1 MKKKL
6 FLILLC
12 ALTGMAAQAQTTRY
26 VKPSATGSGDG
37 STWAN
42 ASGDLQAMIN
52 ASAAGDEVWVAAG
65 IYKPNAYPS
74 GCSGCSTNRDFT
86 FHLKDGVKL
95 YGGFAGAET
104 LLSQRN
110 IAANPTTL
118 SGDFNNDDVVTGS
131 GSTLS
136 ISGNGENAYHVVL
149 SVSDAATTVLDGFT
163 VSGGNADGDIGSN
176 ITVETHSIFKSA
188 GGGISNTSSSPTIT
202 NITIIGN
209 SATFGGGLD
218 NYTSS
223 SPSITNTTFISNL
236 ASFGGAMN
244 TETTSSPTITNTTIT
259 GNSAT
264 NTGGGMY
271 NRSSS
276 NPDIRNS
283 IIWGNGTTEI
293 VNNSST
299 PTVSY
304 SIVQGGYAGCSNC
317 PNTNGNA
324 NPLLVNAADPAGIDN
339 IHRTADDGIRLQSGS
354 PAINAGANSLIPA
367 GITTDIIG
375 AARIQNTTV
384 DLGAYEGGVCPGTTT
399 LYVDQSI
406 SSSSYGTSWDTAL
419 KTLDEALRKAHNCP
433 NITTINVAAGTYKPN
448 NKPYNAGIQ
457 ITTPNARGVTFHLP
471 NGVALYG
478 GFPNGGG
485 TRDIAANLTIL
496 SGDIGMAGNASDN
509 AYHVVLSVN
518 DAATT
523 VLDGF
528 TVSEGN
534 ANTASSIIV
543 EAQTIVQ
550 NRGGGMYNS
559 SSSPRITN
567 TTFTGNSASQGGGMY
582 NFSSS
587 PSITNTTLTGNTG
600 TEGSG
605 MYNRSSSPT
614 ITNTT
619 FTGNA
624 AISNGGAMY
633 NYESN
638 PTITNATFTGNA
650 ANSNGGALYNFLFS
664 NPTVSNS
671 ILWGN
676 GTEITN
682 SSSTPTVTY
691 SIVQGGYA
699 GTGNINA
706 DPLFVNAANGNLRLQ
721 SCSPAI
727 NAGLNSAVPSGI
739 TTDLDGNP
747 RFFNSG
753 IVDMGAYEF
762 QGTAAA
768 VTCYQD
774 SDNDGFG
781 NPAVSQVFCGTCG
794 AGFVSDNTDCND
806 ADNAVNP
813 LAPEVCDGIDN
824 NCNNQT
830 DEGNACAVT
839 LSPTMLQLNETGET
853 TGTFTVS
860 LGSVPPNNVTI
871 QLTFNSSQLRVNTG
885 SGLGASPQTVTLT
898 PANALTGVTVTVQ
911 AIDDAIAEAS
921 PHEVIITTATTASSA
936 PFFNNLAVE
945 DVVVGIADNDV
956 AGVMITQSSGG
967 TAVSEDGA
975 TDTYTI
981 RLNSQPTSTVSVA
994 IAFPETDI
1002 TLNGDTDGIF
1012 NTTFTTANWNT
1023 PQTITVAAVNDRALE
1038 GDHSGDLVHSFS
1050 SVDANYNGITA
1061 VLDGA
1066 TNTNTLTVA
1075 ITDNESA
1082 VLAWNPTSGAA
1093 SEGTTNSTSVRLDIT
1108 ADPLGGTPTLEGTIN
1123 YSITTTFGTAEATDI
1138 GTITGSLSFINATDL
1153 ASNTITIQHNNDL
1166 LVEGPE
1172 TYTLAL
1178 GLISAPAGV
1187 TLTGPDFIGT
1197 IIDADNATVS
1207 LSGSAT
1213 VSEAVGTH
1221 NAVVTLSTTN
1231 GATLAKELVIPVNLV
1246 DNTAIFNGATGDMYF
1261 GTSAAP
1267 ANTTTVTFP
1276 AGSGNGA
1283 TQNVPINIHD
1293 DRTVERS
1300 TSSSAGFNTPENF
1313 NVTFGTLPAIV
1324 TATNNTITV
1333 TIDENDFAYI
1343 TMDPTFVVN
1352 DQVDIESNTSRTSNV
1367 RVRIIANGSGPEQ
1380 VQDAFSVPVQSSD
1393 LALINSATGGAD
1405 YIVVST
1411 TVTFPAGSM
1420 NNSLQ
1425 PVPVTIIN
1433 DDTYEFYGALSA
1445 FNRKREFF
1453 DVGFNAPAARAAYAG
1468 VPILVPVSANDNCD
1482 GTNGRPNLPG
1492 ACRDRQ
1498 TMVILDDD
1506 CPTFTI
1512 TPPTVTQPTCAAPT
1526 GTIVVNATGSG
1537 TLDYSVNNGS
1547 SWQSSATF
1555 SGLAPGN
1562 YDIKVR
1568 LQADPGCEAA
1578 YGSNPVMLNSPF
1590 SATITDTWTGCV
1602 STDWA
1607 TPGNWQDGT
1616 VPTAADNVTIPNV
1629 ANDPVI
1635 MGSTAAVAKSVL
1647 VQAGAVLTINT
1658 LGSLTINGA
1667 TGIGLLNQGTTENA
1681 GTITI
1686 GDLSAVAADGIQT
1699 AGVFNNNLGGSI
1711 SINRTGGFGGINNS
1725 GTFTNAGGITI
1736 GDVAISSQDN
1746 IENYGTF
1753 INTAT
1758 GVISV
1763 DRASNGIWNIVGTF
1777 QNDGKINIG
1786 SIAATGTGILSTAP
1800 FTSSAGAEIHIDRV
1814 PNGIANTNAFT
1825 NAGLIRMG
1833 ENAPLTGSGIANVQG
1848 ANAVFNN
1855 NAGGDISIKQTAVDG
1870 VLNEANSTFN
1880 NNACATLS
1888 IFDNLNNSGI
1898 FTNAGLFTVNT
1909 TQTHTNSALTNNGII
1924 SYPQGNPIPNVTNNE
1939 IIVALTTANDC
1950 DAISPAF
1957 GLGSPVNFTIIGIFT
1972 DAAATM
1978 SAGTY
1983 VTATNTFTP
1992 TATLAEDTYS
2002 LFVKIQD
2009 GSGGCTRIVPWTL
2022 TTENC
2027 CDAPQALCKTATIV
2041 LAGNSASLAVADV
2054 NNGSTADCGQQSI
2067 SVSPNTFNCS
2077 HVGTPQT
2084 VTLTITDVKGVSAS
2098 CQTTVTVQDNTPPT
2112 ITCPATQTLTLGANC
2127 TASLPD
2133 YTGMAAVSDSCGVQ
2147 SVTQSPEASMTVSGA
2162 GNMTVTL
2169 TVTDVN
2175 GLTNTCDFTVNKVD
2189 DTPPSL
2195 TCRTA
2200 TIYLDPTGNYSL
2212 LDTDVLDF
2220 DASTDNC
2227 SAITVTGISPSSF
2240 DCGGLMQTFD
2250 VLVIAQDDSGN
2261 SSDCI
2266 ASITVFEGTALPQ
2279 PWVRA
2284 DVGNPDAGNT
2294 YQYSPCSQPPV
2305 YTVQAGAANNSQTAD
2320 NLAAIAQTL
2329 CGDFSIEV
2337 KIEAVTPNGWAG
2349 LTARE
2354 STAPGSKMVG
2364 MYSNLGSVLRWESR
2378 LMNNAPKSINL
2389 FQRPFPYWLR
2399 LVRQGNL
2406 FIGYYSI
2413 NGSSYSIANIQTIPM
2428 GSCLEVGVAAFTTMP
2443 GQTATA
2449 VFSNLTASGGAAPSS
2464 IAPGYAVEPAQ
2475 GERAARLWPNPA
2487 RGAFTLELPAAAT
2500 ETRLR
2505 LLNQLGQPL
2514 EERRVLPGESQLEWQ
2529 IGHLSAGVYFVE
2541 VLADSPAEDGGRTVL
2556 RLVKTD

>member
-1 MKKKL
+1 
-6 FLILLC
+6 
-12 ALTGMAAQAQTTRY
+12 
-26 VKPSATGSGDG
+26 
-37 STWAN
+37 
-42 ASGDLQAMIN
+42 
-52 ASAAGDEVWVAAG
+52 
-65 IYKPNAYPS
+65 
-74 GCSGCSTNRDFT
+74 
-86 FHLKDGVKL
+86 
-95 YGGFAGAET
+95 
-104 LLSQRN
+104 
-110 IAANPTTL
+110 
-118 SGDFNNDDVVTGS
+118 
-131 GSTLS
+131 
-136 ISGNGENAYHVVL
+136 
-149 SVSDAATTVLDGFT
+149 
-163 VSGGNADGDIGSN
+163 
-176 ITVETHSIFKSA
+176 
-188 GGGISNTSSSPTIT
+188 
-202 NITIIGN
+202 
-209 SATFGGGLD
+209 
-218 NYTSS
+218 
-223 SPSITNTTFISNL
+223 
-236 ASFGGAMN
+236 
-244 TETTSSPTITNTTIT
+244 
-259 GNSAT
+259 
-264 NTGGGMY
+264 
-271 NRSSS
+271 
-276 NPDIRNS
+276 
-283 IIWGNGTTEI
+283 
-293 VNNSST
+293 
-299 PTVSY
+299 
-304 SIVQGGYAGCSNC
+304 
-317 PNTNGNA
+317 
-324 NPLLVNAADPAGIDN
+324 
-339 IHRTADDGIRLQSGS
+339 
-354 PAINAGANSLIPA
+354 
-367 GITTDIIG
+367 
-375 AARIQNTTV
+375 
-384 DLGAYEGGVCPGTTT
+384 
-399 LYVDQSI
+399 
-406 SSSSYGTSWDTAL
+406 
-419 KTLDEALRKAHNCP
+419 
-433 NITTINVAAGTYKPN
+433 
-448 NKPYNAGIQ
+448 
-457 ITTPNARGVTFHLP
+457 
-471 NGVALYG
+471 
-478 GFPNGGG
+478 
-485 TRDIAANLTIL
+485 
-496 SGDIGMAGNASDN
+496 
-509 AYHVVLSVN
+509 
-518 DAATT
+518 
-523 VLDGF
+523 
-528 TVSEGN
+528 
-534 ANTASSIIV
+534 
-543 EAQTIVQ
+543 
-550 NRGGGMYNS
+550 
-559 SSSPRITN
+559 
-567 TTFTGNSASQGGGMY
+567 
-582 NFSSS
+582 
-587 PSITNTTLTGNTG
+587 
-600 TEGSG
+600 
-605 MYNRSSSPT
+605 
-614 ITNTT
+614 
-619 FTGNA
+619 
-624 AISNGGAMY
+624 
-633 NYESN
+633 
-638 PTITNATFTGNA
+638 
-650 ANSNGGALYNFLFS
+650 
-664 NPTVSNS
+664 
-671 ILWGN
+671 
-676 GTEITN
+676 
-682 SSSTPTVTY
+682 
-691 SIVQGGYA
+691 
-699 GTGNINA
+699 
-706 DPLFVNAANGNLRLQ
+706 
-721 SCSPAI
+721 
-727 NAGLNSAVPSGI
+727 
-739 TTDLDGNP
+739 
-747 RFFNSG
+747 
-753 IVDMGAYEF
+753 MGAYEF

-860 LGSVPPNNVTI
+860 LGSAPPANVTI

-898 PANALTGVTVTVQ
+898 PANALMGVTVTVQ

-921 PHEVIITTATTASSA
+921 PHEVTITTATTSSA
-936 PFFNNLAVE
+936 TPAFNNLPVD
-945 DVVVGIADNDV
+945 DVLVSIADNAA

-981 RLNSQPTSTVSVA
+981 RLTSQPTSNVNVA

-1038 GDHSGDLVHSFS
+1038 GNHSGDLVHSFS
-1050 SVDANYNGITA
+1050 SADANYNGITA

-1187 TLTGPDFIGT
+1187 TLAGPDFIGT
-1197 IIDADNATVS
+1197 ITDSDNATVS

-1221 NAVVTLSTTN
+1221 NAVVTLSTTG
-1231 GATLAKELVIPVNLV
+1231 GATLAQELVIPVNLE

-1393 LALINSATGGAD
+1393 LAVTNSATGGAD

-1433 DDTYEFYGALSA
+1433 DDIYEFYGALSA

-1512 TPPTVTQPTCAAPT
+1512 TTPTVTQPTCAAPT

-1590 SATITDTWTGCV
+1590 SATTTDTWTGCV

-1629 ANDPVI
+1629 TNDPVI

-1786 SIAATGTGILSTAP
+1786 SIAATGTGILSTTP

-1855 NAGGDISIKQTAVDG
+1855 NAGGDISIKQTAVNG
-1870 VLNEANSTFN
+1870 VQNDLNSTFN

-1939 IIVALTTANDC
+1939 IIVAPTTANDC

-1957 GLGSPVNFTIIGIFT
+1957 GLGSPVNFTVIGIFT

-2112 ITCPATQTLTLGANC
+2112 ITCPATQTLVLGANC
-2127 TASLPD
+2127 TATLPNYTSLA
-2133 YTGMAAVSDSCGVQ
+2133 TTSDNCGVQ
-2147 SVTQSPEASMTVSGA
+2147 GVTQSPAAGTTVSGA

-2169 TVTDVN
+2169 TVTDIN
-2175 GLTNTCDFTVNKVD
+2175 GNPAECSFTVTKVD
-2189 DTPPSL
+2189 NTPPTI
-2195 TCRTA
+2195 TCPATQTLVLGANCTA
-2200 TIYLDPTGNYSL
+2200 TLPNYTSLATTGDNCGVQGVTQSPAAGTTVSGAGDMTVTLTVTDINGNPAECSFTVTKVDQTPPTITCPATQTLVLGANCTATLPNYTSLATTGDNCGVQGVTQSPAAGTTVSGAGDMTVTLTVTDINGNPAECSFTVTKVDNTPPTITCPATQTLVLGANCTATLPNYTSL
-2212 LDTDVLDF
+2212 ATTGDNCGVQGVTQSPAAGTTVSGAGDMTVTLTVTDINGNPAECSFTVTKVDNTPPTITCPATQTLVLGANCTATLPNYTSLATTGDNCGVQGVTQSPAAGTTVSGAGDMTVTLTVTDINGNPAECSFTVTKVDNTPPTITCPDTQTLVLGANCTATLPNYTSLATTGDNCGVQGVTQSPGSRNDRFRRRRYDRNPNGNGHQRQSGRVQLHGNKSGQYATDGDVL
-2220 DASTDNC
+2220 
-2227 SAITVTGISPSSF
+2227 
-2240 DCGGLMQTFD
+2240 
-2250 VLVIAQDDSGN
+2250 
-2261 SSDCI
+2261 
-2266 ASITVFEGTALPQ
+2266 Q
-2279 PWVRA
+2279 PNR
-2284 DVGNPDAGNT
+2284 
-2294 YQYSPCSQPPV
+2294 
-2305 YTVQAGAANNSQTAD
+2305 
-2320 NLAAIAQTL
+2320 NL
-2329 CGDFSIEV
+2329 
-2337 KIEAVTPNGWAG
+2337 
-2349 LTARE
+2349 
-2354 STAPGSKMVG
+2354 
-2364 MYSNLGSVLRWESR
+2364 
-2378 LMNNAPKSINL
+2378 
-2389 FQRPFPYWLR
+2389 QRTKYH
-2399 LVRQGNL
+2399 
-2406 FIGYYSI
+2406 
-2413 NGSSYSIANIQTIPM
+2413 
-2428 GSCLEVGVAAFTTMP
+2428 
-2443 GQTATA
+2443 
-2449 VFSNLTASGGAAPSS
+2449 
-2464 IAPGYAVEPAQ
+2464 PAQ
-2475 GERAARLWPNPA
+2475 RRRP
-2487 RGAFTLELPAAAT
+2487 RGC
-2500 ETRLR
+2500 R
-2505 LLNQLGQPL
+2505 
-2514 EERRVLPGESQLEWQ
+2514 
-2529 IGHLSAGVYFVE
+2529 
-2541 VLADSPAEDGGRTVL
+2541 
-2556 RLVKTD
+2556 